1 MNKRNGTS
9 RRNLLGAGLAGGVA
23 SGVWS
28 AMPASAAAVSAQN
41 VYERIGVRPI
51 VNCKGTFTIISGS
64 QSLPEVKQA
73 MDAASRHY
81 VHLDELMD
89 GVGRRLAEL
98 TKAEWG
104 IVTAG
109 CAAALTHA
117 TAACVAGANP
127 ERMQRLPHLAGLK
140 SEVVMPRACRNVYDH
155 AIRMVGVK
163 MVTPATREEFLAS
176 LRPSTAMVALLG
188 EAMDKNFMTVAEV
201 AEAAHKQ
208 GIPVLVD
215 AAAEKFSVPNSYLQD
230 GADMVAYSG
239 GKSLRGPQCAGVLL
253 GRKDLLQAAWINSA
267 PHHAFGR
274 SLKVGKEEIMGMLA
288 AVEMWTKRDHD
299 AEWKQWLSWLQT
311 IGEKVKTL
319 PGVRTEVV
327 QPKGVSNITPSL
339 RITWDKQKLPWSG
352 EAASDALLQGTPRV
366 LVPGGETS
374 LTVTPWMMMPGDER
388 IAATRIHEVLSQPPA
403 PHTEPAPASGAQ
415 IAGAWDV
422 EIAFLRGPATH
433 SVFLEQS
440 GERLAGT
447 HRGEFL
453 SSDLKGTFDGKRARF
468 GSSHRYE
475 GTSIGYHFNG
485 VVDGGVIRGKV
496 DLGEYGKADFIARRH
511 FHA

>member
-1 MNKRNGTS
+1 MAARTGTS
-9 RRNLLGAGLAGGVA
+9 RRNMIGAGLAAGGA
-23 SGVWS
+23 AWTG
-28 AMPASAAAVSAQN
+28 MPEAAAGSMPN
-41 VYERIGVRPI
+41 VYESIGVRPVI
-51 VNCKGTFTIISGS
+51 NCKGTFTIVSGS
-64 QSLPEVKQA
+64 QTLPEVKQA

-117 TAACVAGANP
+117 TSACVAGANP
-127 ERMQRLPHLAGLK
+127 ERMQRLPDLTGLK
-140 SEVVMPRACRNVYDH
+140 NEVVMPLACRNVYDH

-188 EAMDKNFMTVAEV
+188 EAMDRNFMTVAEV
-201 AEAAHKQ
+201 ADAAHKQ
-208 GIPVLVD
+208 GIPILVD
-215 AAAEKFSVPNSYLQD
+215 AAAEKFSVPNSYLKD

-253 GRKDLLQAAWINSA
+253 GRKDLLQSAWINSA

-288 AVEMWTKRDHD
+288 AVEMWTRRDHE
-299 AEWKQWLSWLQT
+299 AEWKQWLAWLHT
-311 IGEKVKTL
+311 ISGKVKTL
-319 PGVRTEVV
+319 PGVNTEIL
-327 QPKGVSNITPSL
+327 QPNGVSNVTPSL
-339 RITWDKQKLPWSG
+339 RISWDNEKLPWNG
-352 EAASDALLQGTPRV
+352 EAAAEALLQGMPRI
-366 LVPGGETS
+366 LVPGQASS
-374 LTVTPWMMMPGDER
+374 LTVTPWMMMPGDDR
-388 IAATRIHEVLSQPPA
+388 IAAIRSHEVLSKPPA
-403 PHTEPAPASGAQ
+403 SAAEPPPAIGTQ
-415 IAGAWDV
+415 LAGAWDV
-422 EIAFLRGPATH
+422 DIAFLRGPATH
-433 SVFLEQS
+433 TIFIEQT
-440 GERLAGT
+440 GGRLAGT

-453 SSDLKGTFDGKRARF
+453 SGDLHGKFDGKRARF

-475 GTSIGYHFNG
+475 GTSIGYQFDG
-485 VVDGGVIRGKV
+485 VLDGGLIRGSV
-496 DLGEYGKADFIARRH
+496 DLGEYGKANFTARRH
-511 FHA
+511 FRA